1 MVAALIQWQFDLDRS
16 GVWSTQ
22 TGRVEGEALF
32 REGLAIEG
40 LGGPEADGRTSS
52 LQLTLNNSDGWW
64 TKGAGSAYGPGSR
77 VRLRWRAVATDAWQV
92 RFVGTLAESYP
103 EHRGYSRIRSRWLG
117 PLWKLK
123 SGRIPERTVIDR
135 TAPEIM
141 GELCQAAGI
150 PVADRNFDADATD
163 YGFTLAAGY
172 AGVTAF
178 LSAVN
183 GRVWDTPEGQVRL
196 ELQATR
202 DAATVQQTY
211 RRWAR
216 VGFRLRPR
224 GRSPSRSEWSTKCL
238 WRYTFSHPR
247 ECPAIRW

>member
-1 MVAALIQWQFDLDRS
+1 MEYADR
-16 GVWSTQ
+16 
-22 TGRVEGEALF
+22 RVEGEALF